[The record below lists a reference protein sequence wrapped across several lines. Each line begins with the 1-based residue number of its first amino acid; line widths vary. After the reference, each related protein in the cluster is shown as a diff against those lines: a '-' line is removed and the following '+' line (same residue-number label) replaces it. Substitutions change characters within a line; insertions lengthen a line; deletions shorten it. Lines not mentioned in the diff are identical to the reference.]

1 MIKNGIFDKQNE
13 KDMLD
18 ILYAQRQ
25 YYNMANKLDSINL
38 LLIFVVCTYDFFEIN
53 NAMIKLLVNG
63 VIALIINII
72 THVTNYYVKRGADL
86 KKYFDY
92 KLYSFNGIAKQFEE
106 SCRKSIHNILKKNMS
121 EYNQQIN
128 NDGKSDPPGLKD
140 WYFNEG
146 KTQTLDIIRSTQS
159 QNIRWDKKI
168 STLYLIM
175 IIILII
181 VLFISYTIT
190 CILMNFNV
198 VEFIV
203 GLLSFASFFY
213 YLFKKI
219 ISYIKINKYVYYAE
233 QLLTK
238 AKNDVDLIE
247 IQEII
252 DKRRRENLC
261 PPNIIH
267 KIISKSFHEEI
278 EFINKN

>member
-1 MIKNGIFDKQNE
+1 MIKNNIFDKQNE

-18 ILYAQRQ
+18 ILYAQRK

-38 LLIFVVCTYDFFEIN
+38 LLIFVVCMYDFFEIN
-53 NAMIKLLVNG
+53 NTMIKLLVNG
-63 VIALIINII
+63 VIALIIYMI
-72 THVTNYYVKRGADL
+72 THVTNYYVKQGADL

-92 KLYSFNGIAKQFEE
+92 KLYSFNGIIKQFEE
-106 SCRKSIHNILKKNMS
+106 SCRKSIHNILSKNMLD
-121 EYNQQIN
+121 YNQQIS
-128 NDGKSDPPGLKD
+128 NDGKSEPPGLKD
-140 WYFNEG
+140 WYFDEG
-146 KTQTLDIIRSTQS
+146 KKQMLDVIRSTQS

-181 VLFISYTIT
+181 ILFISYTIT
-190 CILMNFNV
+190 CILMNFNI

-203 GLLSFASFFY
+203 GLLSFVSFFY

-238 AKNDVDLIE
+238 AKNDADLIE

-267 KIISKSFHEEI
+267 KIISKSVHEEI

>member
-1 MIKNGIFDKQNE
+1 MIKNNIFDKQNE

-38 LLIFVVCTYDFFEIN
+38 LLIFVVCMYDFFEIN
-53 NAMIKLLVNG
+53 NAMIKLLING
-63 VIALIINII
+63 VIALIIYII

-92 KLYSFNGIAKQFEE
+92 KLYSFNGITKQFEE

-121 EYNQQIN
+121 DYNQQIS
-128 NDGKSDPPGLKD
+128 NDGKSDPPGLKN

-146 KTQTLDIIRSTQS
+146 KTQILDIIRSTQS

-219 ISYIKINKYVYYAE
+219 ISYIKINKFVYYAE

-267 KIISKSFHEEI
+267 KIISKSVHEEI